1 MKRFIDETNF
11 MEIHK
16 IYCSKCKMDK
26 SKNFI
31 CTNEKSCKQLNM
43 RNIIALNT
51 WVEINKNFVKSK
63 LSEQGKVLKEL

>member
-11 MEIHK
+11 IEIHK

-31 CTNEKSCKQLNM
+31 CTNEKRCKQLNM

-51 WVEINKNFVKSK
+51 WVEINENYVKHK
-63 LSEQGKVLKEL
+63 LKEQGKELVEI